1 MNITKQVL
9 ENINSLLFEVNLDEN
24 TNELLISMYIT
35 KYKSNDILKTNSD
48 LFFTLLNKKYNGDFK
63 SIFNYLINLM
73 ISSSQITK
81 LEIFNENNDY
91 IEMERMVIKLN
102 NSKEIIIS
110 TPIKCTYEE
119 LNENI
124 KEFLKDIKYYEL
136 KKQAEKDSNKNLIQ
150 IFNKN
155 EFDNI
160 IICDVKNFNGCEAL
174 NINDKTTLL
183 CFSNNNQH
191 NLTRI
196 KLTKKFI
203 EENINKIEEFKMNYG
218 RITMKF
224 SNGKSLEISDEE
236 IKKALK
242 DTINQ
247 TENKLIDIKIKQL
260 KKPNT
265 NI

>member
-9 ENINSLLFEVNLDEN
+9 ENINSILFEVNLDEH
-24 TNELLISMYIT
+24 TYELSISMYIT
-35 KYKSNDILKTNSD
+35 KYKSNDILNTNSD
-48 LFFTLLNKKYNGDFK
+48 LFFTLLNKKYNGDFE

-73 ISSSQITK
+73 ISSSPIIK
-81 LEIFNENNDY
+81 LETFNDNNDY
-91 IEMERMVIKLN
+91 IEMERMTITLN
-102 NSKEIIIS
+102 NNKKIIIS

-124 KEFLKDIKYYEL
+124 KAFLKDIKYYEL

-160 IICDVKNFNGCEAL
+160 IICDAKNFNGCEAL

-236 IKKALK
+236 TKNALK

>member
-1 MNITKQVL
+1 M
-9 ENINSLLFEVNLDEN
+9 
-24 TNELLISMYIT
+24 
-35 KYKSNDILKTNSD
+35 
-48 LFFTLLNKKYNGDFK
+48 
-63 SIFNYLINLM
+63 
-73 ISSSQITK
+73 
-81 LEIFNENNDY
+81 
-91 IEMERMVIKLN
+91 
-102 NSKEIIIS
+102 
-110 TPIKCTYEE
+110 
-119 LNENI
+119 
-124 KEFLKDIKYYEL
+124 
-136 KKQAEKDSNKNLIQ
+136 
-150 IFNKN
+150 
-155 EFDNI
+155 
-160 IICDVKNFNGCEAL
+160 
-174 NINDKTTLL
+174 